1 MTEDGVEILKNEL
14 VKKDIRPSYH
24 RLKVLEYLHAHEDHP
39 TADEIYANL
48 HPQIPTLSKT
58 TVYNTL
64 NSFVEAGLARVV
76 SIDGVEKRFDITLF
90 DHGHFRC
97 DRCGAIINF
106 AIDINALAVHG
117 LEGFQ
122 VAGRNVYFTGLC
134 PDCNHPNSEYK
145 E

>member
-1 MTEDGVEILKNEL
+1 MADLVEQLTLEL
-14 VKKDIRPSYH
+14 DKKGIRPSFH
-24 RLKVLEYLHAHEDHP
+24 RLKVLELLHRRGCHP
-39 TADEIYANL
+39 TADEIYAEL

-64 NSFVEAGLARVV
+64 NSFVEVGLARVI
-76 SIDGVEKRFDITLF
+76 SIDGVEKRFDATLS

-106 AIDINALAVHG
+106 ALDINTLAVHG

-134 PDCNHPNSEYK
+134 PDCIHLNSKQK

>member
-1 MTEDGVEILKNEL
+1 MTEDRVEILKNEL

-24 RLKVLEYLHAHEDHP
+24 RIKVLEYLHAHENHP
-39 TADEIYANL
+39 TADEIYAEL
-48 HPQIPTLSKT
+48 HSQIPTLSKT

-64 NSFVEAGLARVV
+64 NSFVEAGLARAI
-76 SIDGVEKRFDITLF
+76 SIDGVERRFDITVI

-106 AIDINALAVHG
+106 SIDLNALAVHG

-122 VAGRNVYFTGLC
+122 VTGKNVYFSGLC
-134 PDCNHPNSEYK
+134 PSCNQLQIQEK